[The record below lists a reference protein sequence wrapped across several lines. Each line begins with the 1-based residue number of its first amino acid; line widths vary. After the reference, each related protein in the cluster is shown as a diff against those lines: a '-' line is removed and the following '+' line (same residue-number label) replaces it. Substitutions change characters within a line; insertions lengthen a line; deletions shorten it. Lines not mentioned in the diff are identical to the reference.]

1 MLPGTYNYNSR
12 DTFSS
17 LGFSN
22 VKKNFFHIPKPKPL
36 KAYEKAE
43 IIAGA
48 AAGTIIPLV
57 KFAKKQSLPIHKLQ
71 YTTKEMIYLS
81 TGSIAGGILG
91 GIVADKGK
99 NIKNKIKEGV
109 FQFFNAIVPTLMIKP
124 ILYICNHVKPL
135 NNNKIKAGLLLG
147 GIFSG
152 MHIGAD
158 ISNKI
163 NGNKTPESKRKVK
176 FIDSLAN
183 IDVISG
189 ALILAKMPLID
200 KFGIQKFLPLPYIWT
215 GFEAGRT
222 RER

>member
-1 MLPGTYNYNSR
+1 MLPCTYNYNSR

-22 VKKNFFHIPKPKPL
+22 IKNSFFHIPKPKPL

-43 IIAGA
+43 IITGA
-48 AAGTIIPLV
+48 AIGTILPLA
-57 KFAKKQSLPIHKLQ
+57 KFAKKQALPIHKLK
-71 YTTKEMIYLS
+71 YTEKEMIYLS
-81 TGSIAGGILG
+81 TGSISGGILG
-91 GIVADKGK
+91 GIAVDKGK
-99 NIKNKIKEGV
+99 NVKNKIKEGV
-109 FQFFNAIVPTLMIKP
+109 FQFFNAIIPTLLIKP
-124 ILYICNHVKPL
+124 ILYICEKFKPL
-135 NNNKIKAGLLLG
+135 QNNKVKASLLLG

-152 MHIGAD
+152 MMLGAK

-163 NGNKTPESKRKVK
+163 NGNNTPETKRKVK

-189 ALILAKMPLID
+189 ALIMAKMPLIN
-200 KFGIQKFLPLPYIWT
+200 KFGIEKFLPLPYIWT
-215 GFEAGRT
+215 GFESGRT